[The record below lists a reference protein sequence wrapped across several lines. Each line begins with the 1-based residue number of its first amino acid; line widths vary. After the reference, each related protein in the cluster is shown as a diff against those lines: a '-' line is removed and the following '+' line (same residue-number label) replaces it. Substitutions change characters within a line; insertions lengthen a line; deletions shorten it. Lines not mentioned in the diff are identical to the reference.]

1 MLNHDNVSYISLL
14 GIDGDTTINWE
25 AIGAIGEIAGALAV
39 ILTLGYLALQVRYV
53 KSAAT
58 DQNRLAR
65 ANGVREIML
74 AHVAND
80 ELRMDLVR
88 DYGVEE
94 HYQRLAR
101 DLGVSVE
108 AASRA
113 DWNNACWFWLHWGQY
128 SSAQSAKDVEEL
140 THLIDTFY
148 RTPGMRRSWETCP
161 WGKPVLDPGF
171 VAFVDEILAKDAPGE
186 HLPDAERI
194 GETDLP

>member
-1 MLNHDNVSYISLL
+1 LHAQRKRQRRSDAYL
-14 GIDGDTTINWE
+14 GVRRQGGITVNWE
-25 AIGAIGEIAGALAV
+25 AIGAIGEILGAFAV

-58 DQNRLAR
+58 DQNRLVR

-74 AHVAND
+74 THVAND
-80 ELRMDLVR
+80 ELRMDLLK
-88 DYGVEE
+88 DYGVME
-94 HYQRLAR
+94 HYQRLAN

-128 SSAQSAKDVEEL
+128 SSAQNDRDVAEL

-161 WGKPVLDPGF
+161 WAKPILDPGF
-171 VAFVDEILAKDAPGE
+171 VAFVDSILAKDAPGDQSA
-186 HLPDAERI
+186 DA
-194 GETDLP
+194 